1 MRPTLLA
8 VLVCAVAAALE
19 GWAAGGGI
27 RARFAELRLPRFSPP
42 LAVWA
47 GIGLGYYVICFL
59 ILRRLFS
66 TPLANRSVQL
76 ALALLGA
83 MMLVNAGWGFLFF
96 RLRDLRLSFLAF
108 TPYGILVLAL
118 AAALL
123 CVDPPAAWILL
134 PYLLYL
140 MYATWWGY
148 RLWRLNMPN
157 SA

>member
-1 MRPTLLA
+1 MQPTLLA
-8 VLVCAVAAALE
+8 VLMCVVAAVLE
-19 GWAAGGGI
+19 GWAAGGGV

-42 LAVWA
+42 LAVWV

-66 TPLANRSVQL
+66 MPLPDRGVQL

-83 MMLVNAGWGFLFF
+83 LMLVNAGWGLLFF

-108 TPYGILVLAL
+108 PPYGLLALAL
-118 AAALL
+118 AAALAR
-123 CVDPPAAWILL
+123 VDPPAAWILL

-140 MYATWWGY
+140 VYATWWGY
-148 RLWRLNMPN
+148 RLWRLNAPKP
-157 SA
+157 A